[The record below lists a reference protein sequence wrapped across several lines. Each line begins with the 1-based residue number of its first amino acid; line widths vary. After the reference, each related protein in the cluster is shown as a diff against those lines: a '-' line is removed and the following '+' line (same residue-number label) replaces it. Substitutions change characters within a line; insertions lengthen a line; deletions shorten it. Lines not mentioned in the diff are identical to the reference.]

1 MSTSRE
7 GCLRTPS
14 GEWCRCATVS
24 YECAHS
30 AVEEG
35 VCGVPSFSVDGGP
48 VVWGQDKLNV
58 VADMLCGW
66 KDTSAKL

>member
-1 MSTSRE
+1 MWNLMS
-7 GCLRTPS
+7 PS
-14 GEWCRCATVS
+14 LFNR
-24 YECAHS
+24 

-35 VCGVPSFSVDGGP
+35 LCGVPSFQVNGGE

-66 KDTSAKL
+66 QPYYTSTAKL